1 MPNFLL
7 ELCSEEIPSRMHA
20 DARAQLERLFK
31 TGLEKAGLSY
41 SAIRTFSS
49 PRHLAIHVAG
59 LPEKSPDVTEE
70 IKGPKLGAPAQALE
84 GFTKK
89 TGLSLAQ
96 CEQRVVG
103 KDTLYFATIT
113 RKGETTSA
121 LLQNLC
127 QPVLTDF
134 AWPKSMRWGA
144 HSLRWVRPL
153 HHIVA
158 LLDSTV
164 LPVSF
169 GHLNASNITLGHRF
183 LAPAAITLKHADD
196 YEAALKAAFVT
207 VDADARK
214 AEIKQQIENIATD
227 NHLTLVADEGLLEE
241 VTGLVEYPTAMLGTF
256 EDSFLSLPPEVLISE
271 MKHHQRYFAL
281 YGANGKLS
289 NSFIAVTNMQNPSQ
303 KVIAGNAR
311 VLRAR
316 LSDGAFYFK
325 TDREKPLAD
334 WGKGLAD
341 VVFHNVAGMMN
352 EKVARIEFIAE
363 TLNKLLPETSAVD
376 ESSLILTAHLCKADL
391 VTGMV
396 GEFPDLQG
404 IMGRYYALEQGISAD
419 VADAI
424 RDHYKPK
431 GAADSVAETSLAA
444 IVAIADKLD
453 SIVSLFA
460 AGEKPT
466 GSKDPLALRR
476 SALGILRILF
486 HYQMDISLEVLVRSA
501 IRIYAGNNYY
511 RETAKSLE
519 KLDSMKGEIPPLFVE
534 EAAVKAAGA
543 VKAFDPKESMIP
555 GWESAE
561 DKITEEVI
569 EFFCDRLK
577 QMLRDEGLGHDVIEA
592 ALAIQESGF
601 NPVAIAARARTLAA
615 WSSTAQGRETIAAIK
630 RTQNILAAEEKKQ
643 KAPIVIDTS
652 KNASLQKPEEQKLW
666 QTVQQVK
673 HTSVENLEKLAAPIN
688 AFFEASLVTEEGF
701 RDARLSLLASV
712 RECANTIADFSKL
725 EG

>member
-7 ELCSEEIPSRMHA
+7 ELCSEEIPSRMQS
-20 DARAQLERLFK
+20 DARAQLERLFRA
-31 TGLEKAGLSY
+31 GLEKAGLHF
-41 SAIRTFSS
+41 SAVATYSS
-49 PRHLAIHVAG
+49 PRHLAIHIAG
-59 LPEKSPDVTEE
+59 LPAQSPDVTEE
-70 IKGPKLGAPAQALE
+70 IKGPKLDAPAQALE

-89 TGLSLAQ
+89 TGLSLDQ
-96 CEQRVVG
+96 CEKRQVG

-113 RKGETTSA
+113 RKGQETSA
-121 LLQNLC
+121 LLKTISESALA
-127 QPVLTDF
+127 DF
-134 AWPKSMRWGA
+134 GWPKSMRWGA
-144 HSLRWVRPL
+144 HSMRWVRPL
-153 HHIVA
+153 HHMVA
-158 LLDSTV
+158 LLDGAV
-164 LPVSF
+164 LPVTF
-169 GHLNASNITLGHRF
+169 GHLTTSNITLGHRF
-183 LAPAAITLKHADD
+183 LAPQPITLKHADD
-196 YEAALKAAFVT
+196 YVPALKAAFVT
-207 VDADARK
+207 VDAAARK
-214 AEIKQQIENIATD
+214 AEIKNQIEAIAAQ
-227 NHLTLVADEGLLEE
+227 HKLTLVADEGLLEE
-241 VTGLVEYPTAMLGTF
+241 VTGLVEHPTAMLGTF

-281 YGANGKLS
+281 YGADGKLS
-289 NSFIAVTNMQNPSQ
+289 NRFIAVTNMQNPSE

-341 VVFHNVAGMMN
+341 VVFHAKVGMMDG
-352 EKVARIEFIAE
+352 KVQRIVALSEAIAKAVGE
-363 TLNKLLPETSAVD
+363 TNLAAVQQ
-376 ESSLILTAHLCKADL
+376 TAQLCKADL

-431 GAADSVAETSLAA
+431 GAADSVPETSLGA
-444 IVAIADKLD
+444 IVAVADKLD
-453 SIVSLFA
+453 SIVSLFD

-476 SALGILRILF
+476 AALGVLRTTLHHQWHIDLSAILQSTMHANSPEEKQTLADVILF
-486 HYQMDISLEVLVRSA
+486 MVD
-501 IRIYAGNNYY
+501 RI
-511 RETAKSLE
+511 
-519 KLDSMKGEIPPLFVE
+519 
-534 EAAVKAAGA
+534 
-543 VKAFDPKESMIP
+543 
-555 GWESAE
+555 
-561 DKITEEVI
+561 KI
-569 EFFCDRLK
+569 L
-577 QMLRDEGLGHDVIEA
+577 LRDEGLGHDVIEA
-592 ALAIQESGF
+592 AVKLPGGTNLNTSYPFSPLAI
-601 NPVAIAARARTLAA
+601 AKRARTLAA
-615 WSSTAQGRETIAAIK
+615 WSGTAQGKETIAAIK

-643 KAPIVIDTS
+643 KAPIIIDTT

-666 QTVQQVK
+666 QTVQQIK

>member
-7 ELCSEEIPSRMHA
+7 ELCCEEIPSRMHA

-41 SAIRTFSS
+41 STIRTFSS

-113 RKGETTSA
+113 RKGEASST

-127 QPVLTDF
+127 QSVLTDF
-134 AWPKSMRWGA
+134 AWAKSMRWGA

-158 LLDSTV
+158 LLDSAV
-164 LPVSF
+164 LPVTF

-183 LAPAAITLKHADD
+183 LAPAAITLKHADE
-196 YEAALKAAFVT
+196 YESALKAAFVT

-214 AEIKQQIENIATD
+214 AEIKTQIEKIAAQ
-227 NHLTLVADEGLLEE
+227 HKLTLVADEGLLEE

-281 YGANGKLS
+281 YAANGKLS

-341 VVFHNVAGMMN
+341 VVFHAKVGMMN
-352 EKVARIEFIAE
+352 EKVARIVALSEAIAKAVGE
-363 TLNKLLPETSAVD
+363 TNLAAVKQ
-376 ESSLILTAHLCKADL
+376 TASLCKADL

-431 GAADSVAETSLAA
+431 GAADSVPETSLGA

-476 SALGILRILF
+476 AALGLLRTMQHHGWQFDILSLIP
-486 HYQMDISLEVLVRSA
+486 DATIS
-501 IRIYAGNNYY
+501 
-511 RETAKSLE
+511 
-519 KLDSMKGEIPPLFVE
+519 GEI
-534 EAAVKAAGA
+534 A
-543 VKAFDPKESMIP
+543 
-555 GWESAE
+555 
-561 DKITEEVI
+561 
-569 EFFCDRLK
+569 EFFRDRLK
-577 QMLRDEGLGHDVIEA
+577 NMLREEGLGHDVIEA
-592 ALAIQESGF
+592 ALAIADAGF

-615 WSSTAQGRETIAAIK
+615 WSSTKQGKETIAAIK
-630 RTQNILAAEEKKQ
+630 RANNLITAEEKKQ
-643 KAPIVIDTS
+643 KAPIAINTHEIG
-652 KNASLQKPEEQKLW
+652 NLEKPVELALWTTAQKLPN
-666 QTVQQVK
+666 T
-673 HTSVENLEKLAAPIN
+673 TLENLEQLVEPIN
-688 AFFEASLVTEEGF
+688 SFFESTLVTEEQF
-701 RDARLSLLASV
+701 REGRLSLLAYVV
-712 RECANTIADFSKL
+712 RECASTIADFSKL